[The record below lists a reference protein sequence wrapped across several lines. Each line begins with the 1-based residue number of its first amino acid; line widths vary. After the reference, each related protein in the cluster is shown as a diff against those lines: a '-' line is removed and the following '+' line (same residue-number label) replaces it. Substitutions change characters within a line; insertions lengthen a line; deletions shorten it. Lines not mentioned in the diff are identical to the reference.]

1 MGMKL
6 SVAKLCVE
14 CDEIVHMHEHS
25 CPKCSN
31 PVFFYLSSLV
41 DMRKL
46 WEEIDAVRMR
56 HNAHLGAVEE

>member
-1 MGMKL
+1 M
-6 SVAKLCVE
+6 AKLCVE
-14 CDEIVHMHEHS
+14 CEEIVQIDEEC

-41 DMRKL
+41 DMHKL
-46 WEEIDAVRMR
+46 WEEIDSVRMR